1 MFYLME
7 KNAFGWRLVSS
18 ELVRGLPVVVTVSG
32 FLRLPVV
39 GADDLP
45 EILPGFSVGSWSVVT
60 ISAAADGLRV
70 RVRLVLILPGCN
82 LLFRQKYK
90 LQNVDKWLYY
100 AICIGVYLHLI
111 SNY

>member
-1 MFYLME
+1 ME

-70 RVRLVLILPGCN
+70 RVRLVLILPGWLTCKFVKN
-82 LLFRQKYK
+82 TSYKILINGFIMLF
-90 LQNVDKWLYY
+90 V
-100 AICIGVYLHLI
+100 
-111 SNY
+111 